1 MSSTLS
7 DLVADEKTLLVLT
20 AFVLSAVLTGCVRKL
35 ALERGVVDV
44 PNERSS
50 HQVPTPRGGG
60 VAIVLTV
67 TAGLALLALIGDLSL
82 DLLVALAGG
91 GAAVAVV
98 GFIDDRRSLSVW
110 VRLVV
115 HFGAAI
121 WALAWIGGVPPLQLG
136 ERIVDFGWLGYPLGA
151 VGIVWVLNLFNFM
164 DGIDGIAGSE
174 AAFIA
179 IAGACLLAGNA
190 APNGVET
197 AALIL
202 AAACCGFLCWNWPPA
217 RIFMGDA
224 GSGYLGYFVAV
235 AALAAARD
243 FPVALIVW
251 LILGAVFFV
260 DATVTFARR
269 LSRGENVRVAHRSHA
284 YQWLARKWQSHRRV
298 TVAVLLVNVLW
309 LLPMAFLATRFP
321 PHAGWILVVALGPVL
336 AGVMLGGAGRR
347 Q

>member
-151 VGIVWVLNLFNFM
+151 VGIVW
-164 DGIDGIAGSE
+164 
-174 AAFIA
+174 
-179 IAGACLLAGNA
+179 
-190 APNGVET
+190 
-197 AALIL
+197 ALIL